1 MGRTMRM
8 MTQGRISAHLL
19 AVAIPL
25 ILGNFFQLTYNAVD
39 SIIVGKF
46 AGEGALAAV
55 SAANPVMTIVIL
67 GVSGISIGASVLMGR
82 MFGAGDEEALR
93 REVATT
99 MLFGLAASLAVFI
112 PGIFVSGLILRV
124 VNVPASILSE
134 ATVYLRIIFVGFLF
148 TFQYNILAAALR
160 SVGDTKTPVTY
171 LAASCVLNGFLD
183 ALFVW
188 GLRWGAAGAGIAT
201 VIASAM
207 SAVCCFV
214 HIQKRIPLL
223 RLKKEDLRI
232 DRELMRETLALG
244 SVTALQQAC
253 QPIGKVF
260 IQSVI
265 NAQGVGMI
273 AAFNAVTRMDDFACI
288 PEQSISSAITTC
300 IAQNR
305 GAGKKERVTQTI
317 KTGMGMEFAYGVAI
331 LLTTLLIKEP
341 VMRLFAASGTT
352 DMVRMGVEYLS
363 LMAFFYILPGLTN
376 GIQGYFRGMGE
387 MKTTLINTA
396 IQITVRA
403 IIVYILVPKI
413 GLRGA
418 AIGCAVGWC
427 CMLVNCAIQYPKVQK
442 RFEAE

>member
-1 MGRTMRM
+1 MRK
-8 MTQGRISAHLL
+8 MTEGRIAPHLF

-25 ILGNFFQLTYNAVD
+25 VLGNFFQLTYNAVD
-39 SIIVGKF
+39 TIIVGKF
-46 AGEGALAAV
+46 AGERALAAV

-67 GVSGISIGASVLMGR
+67 GVSGISIGASVLMSR
-82 MFGAGDEEALR
+82 LFGAGEEEALR

-99 MLFGLAASLAVFI
+99 VLFGLAASLVVFLL
-112 PGIFVSGLILRV
+112 GMVFSGAILRLSR
-124 VNVPASILSE
+124 VPLEILPE
-134 ATVYLRIIFVGFLF
+134 AERYLRIIFVGFLF

-160 SVGDTKTPVTY
+160 SVGDTKTPVRY
-171 LAASCVLNGFLD
+171 LAASSVLNACLD

-188 GLRWGAAGAGIAT
+188 GLGWGVAGAGIAT
-201 VIASAM
+201 VLSSAV

-223 RLKKEDLRI
+223 RLKRKDLRI
-232 DRELMRETLALG
+232 DRALLRETLALG
-244 SVTALQQAC
+244 SMTALQQAC
-253 QPIGKVF
+253 QPVGKVF

-288 PEQSISSAITTC
+288 PAQSISSAMTTC

-305 GAGKKERVTQTI
+305 GAGKKARVKETLV
-317 KTGMGMEFAYGVAI
+317 TGMRMELLYGAAI
-331 LLTTLLIKEP
+331 LLATQLIKEP
-341 VMRLFAASGTT
+341 VMRLFAAKGSVQ
-352 DMVRMGVEYLS
+352 MVEMGVEYLS

-396 IQITVRA
+396 IQISVRA
-403 IIVYILVPKI
+403 LIVYLLVPRI
-413 GLRGA
+413 GLRGE

-427 CMLVNCAIQYPKVQK
+427 CMLVNCAYRYRRVQ
-442 RFEAE
+442 AEYEKE

>member
-1 MGRTMRM
+1 MRK
-8 MTQGRISAHLL
+8 MTQGRIAPHLL

-67 GVSGISIGASVLMGR
+67 GVSGISIGASVLMSR
-82 MFGAGDEEALR
+82 LFGAGEEEALR

-99 MLFGLAASLAVFI
+99 LLFGLAASLVVFV
-112 PGIFVSGLILRV
+112 PGMIFSGEILRLLR
-124 VNVPASILSE
+124 VPQEILPE
-134 ATVYLRIIFVGFLF
+134 ATAYLRIIFIGFLF
-148 TFQYNILAAALR
+148 TFQYNLLAAALR
-160 SVGDTKTPVTY
+160 SVGDSKTPVTY
-171 LAASCVLNGFLD
+171 LAASSVLNGCLD
-183 ALFVW
+183 AVFVW
-188 GLRWGAAGAGIAT
+188 GLGWGAAGAGIAT

-207 SAVCCFV
+207 SAVCCFA
-214 HIQKRIPLL
+214 HIQRRIPLL
-223 RLKKEDLRI
+223 RLERRDLCI
-232 DRELMRETLALG
+232 DRALLRETLALG

-253 QPIGKVF
+253 QPVGKVL

-273 AAFNAVTRMDDFACI
+273 AAFNAVSRVDDFACI
-288 PEQSISSAITTC
+288 PEQSISSAMTTC

-305 GAGKKERVTQTI
+305 GAGQKARVKETLRV
-317 KTGMGMEFAYGVAI
+317 GMGMEFAYGVAI
-331 LLTTLLIKEP
+331 LLATLLLKAP
-341 VMRLFAASGTT
+341 VMRLFAASGSTQ
-352 DMVRMGVEYLS
+352 MIEMGVSYLS
-363 LMAFFYILPGLTN
+363 LMAFFYILPGMTN

-387 MKTTLINTA
+387 MKTTLVNTA
-396 IQITVRA
+396 IQISVRA
-403 IIVYILVPKI
+403 AIVYVFVPRV

-427 CMLVNCAIQYPKVQK
+427 CMLVNCAIRYRKVQG
-442 RFEAE
+442 RYESE

>member
-1 MGRTMRM
+1 MRK
-8 MTQGRISAHLL
+8 MTEGRIAGHLL

-46 AGEGALAAV
+46 AGEAALAAV

-67 GVSGISIGASVLMGR
+67 GVSGISIGASVLMSR
-82 MFGAGDEEALR
+82 LFGAGDEEALR

-99 MLFGLAASLAVFI
+99 LLFGAAASLAVFV
-112 PGIFVSGLILRV
+112 PGVLLSGWMLRILRV
-124 VNVPASILSE
+124 PQEILPE
-134 ATVYLRIIFVGFLF
+134 AAIYLRVIFVGFLF
-148 TFQYNILAAALR
+148 TFQYNLLSAALR

-171 LAASCVLNGFLD
+171 LAASSVLNGCLD

-188 GLRWGAAGAGIAT
+188 GFDWGVLGAALAT

-207 SAVCCFV
+207 SAISCFA
-214 HIQKRIPLL
+214 HIQRRIPLL
-223 RLKKEDLRI
+223 RLEKKDLRI
-232 DRELMRETLALG
+232 DRTLLRETLALG

-253 QPIGKVF
+253 QPVGKVL

-273 AAFNAVTRMDDFACI
+273 AAFNAVTRVDDFACI
-288 PEQSISSAITTC
+288 PEQSISSAMTTC

-305 GAGKKERVTQTI
+305 GAGKKARVKETL
-317 KTGMGMEFAYGVAI
+317 KTGMGLELAYGAAI
-331 LLTTLLIKEP
+331 LIVTLLIKEP
-341 VMRLFAASGTT
+341 VMRLFAASGSTG
-352 DMVRMGVEYLS
+352 MVRMGVEYLS
-363 LMAFFYILPGLTN
+363 MMAFFYILPGLTN
-376 GIQGYFRGMGE
+376 GIQGYFRGMGK

-396 IQITVRA
+396 IQISVRA
-403 IIVYILVPKI
+403 AIVYVFVPRI

-427 CMLVNCAIQYPKVQK
+427 CMLVNCDIQYRKVK
-442 RFEAE
+442 RRYESE